1 MGVHGGGENPEMPN
15 GARGKGKCGG
25 GENAE
30 MPNEAR
36 WGKGSMAVEKG
47 EKVEGS

>member
-1 MGVHGGGENPEMPN
+1 MRVHGGGENPEMPN

-25 GENAE
+25 GENPE

-36 WGKGSMAVEKG
+36 GEGKYGR
-47 EKVEGS
+47 